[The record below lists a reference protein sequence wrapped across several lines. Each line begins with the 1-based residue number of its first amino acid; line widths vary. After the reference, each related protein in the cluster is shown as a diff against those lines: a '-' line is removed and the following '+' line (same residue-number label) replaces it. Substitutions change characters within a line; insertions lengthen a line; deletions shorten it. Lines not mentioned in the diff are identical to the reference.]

1 MYLFATIKQ
10 SQSLG
15 GSVDLGAEG
24 GSHLANGSVARGH
37 FDRHRLD
44 GLLKQTKVDLHHVAS
59 VGMLEMVLM
68 KVEGTKR

>member
-10 SQSLG
+10 SQSLR

-24 GSHLANGSVARGH
+24 GSELANARVTRGH

-44 GLLKQTKVDLHHVAS
+44 GLLKQTEIDFHHVAS
-59 VGMLEMVLM
+59 VGI
-68 KVEGTKR
+68 